1 MSIKRALIVVVVA
14 SALLLAVGVGPQFT
28 GTARALPPAQEP
40 GPMGATV
47 SYPGQLTDEA
57 GQAVADGAYDFTFA
71 LYDAES
77 DGQPLWTET
86 QEGVA
91 VQGGAFTALLGSV
104 APIPKEVLE
113 GGARWLAVGVRGP
126 GEGEFTALA
135 PRQQLST
142 AASMSPASPSAGLA
156 CPHDHLYESWVGSNA
171 YYTFRVQNTGAGDG
185 IRGYA
190 NTTNPIFAG
199 VYGYN
204 AGNGGS
210 GVYGDSS
217 SSGSGVYGRS
227 GSGAGVNGT
236 STSGAGVYGMSTS
249 GAGVHAVSSGSY
261 AEKAALR
268 AYNSNTTSGV
278 AAWFYNNSGWP
289 TAEFDQRGGG
299 RVLDLQN
306 NGTGTGEGSGDFI
319 AAFNL
324 NAELRFR
331 VGGKGDVWTR
341 DGYYTISG
349 DLAEMLPAVQGVEPG
364 DVLAIGLDGQLA
376 RSTQAYQASVMGV
389 YSTQPGFVGGQ
400 AAEGE
405 IPGAIPLAVVGVV
418 PVKVSAE
425 NGPIRPGDLL
435 VASSTPGHAMKAG
448 PNPPQGT
455 VIGKAL
461 EGLDEGT
468 GVMKMLATLQ

>member
-1 MSIKRALIVVVVA
+1 MSIKRVLVVVVVA
-14 SALLLAVGVGPQFT
+14 GALLLAVGLGPQFT
-28 GTARALPPAQEP
+28 GTARALPPVQEP
-40 GPMGATV
+40 GPTGAAIP
-47 SYPGQLTDEA
+47 YPGQLTDEA

-71 LYDAES
+71 LYSAET
-77 DGQPLWTET
+77 DGEALWTEV
-86 QEGVA
+86 QEEVVVQDGV
-91 VQGGAFTALLGSV
+91 FTALLGSV
-104 APIPKEVLE
+104 ISIPKEVLE
-113 GGARWLAVGVRGP
+113 GGARWLAVEVRGP

-135 PRQQLST
+135 PRQELSV
-142 AASMSPASPSAGLA
+142 AAPASPSSPSAGPA
-156 CPHDHLYESWVGSNA
+156 CAHDHLYENWIGNNA
-171 YYTFRVQNTGAGDG
+171 SYTFRVQNTGAGDG

-190 NTTNPIFAG
+190 NTTDSTYAG

-204 AGNGGS
+204 YGNGGS
-210 GVYGDSS
+210 GVYGHSG
-217 SSGSGVYGRS
+217 SSGSGVYGTS
-227 GSGAGVNGT
+227 VSGAGVNGT
-236 STSGAGVYGMSTS
+236 STSGAGVYGASTS
-249 GAGVHAVSSGSY
+249 GAGVHAFSSGSY
-261 AEKAALR
+261 HEKAALR
-268 AYNSNTTSGV
+268 AYNDNTTGGV
-278 AAWFYNNSGWP
+278 AAWFVNNSGWP
-289 TAEFDQRGGG
+289 TAEFDQGGGG

-306 NGTGTGEGSGDFI
+306 NGTGSGEGSGDFI

-331 VGGKGDVWTR
+331 VGGKGDVWTH
-341 DGYYTISG
+341 DGYWTLSG
-349 DLAEMLPAVQGVEPG
+349 DMAEMLPAVQGVEPG
-364 DVLAIGLDGQLA
+364 DVLAIGLDGQLT
-376 RSTQAYQASVMGV
+376 RSAQAYQTSVMGV

-405 IPGAIPLAVVGVV
+405 IPGAIPLAVAGVV

>member
-1 MSIKRALIVVVVA
+1 MSAKRVLIVVVVA
-14 SALLLAVGVGPQFT
+14 SALLLAVGLGPQAI
-28 GTARALPPAQEP
+28 GTARALPPVQEP
-40 GPMGATV
+40 GPTGAAIP
-47 SYPGQLTDEA
+47 YPGQLTDEA

-71 LYDAES
+71 LYGSET
-77 DGQPLWTET
+77 GGEPLWTET

-126 GEGEFTALA
+126 GESEFTTLV
-135 PRQQLST
+135 PRQQLSV
-142 AASMSPASPSAGLA
+142 AALASPSSPSAGPA
-156 CPHDHLYESWVGSNA
+156 CAHDHLYESWVGSNA
-171 YYTFRVQNTGAGDG
+171 AYTFRVQNTGAGDA
-185 IRGYA
+185 IRGSA
-190 NTTNPIFAG
+190 NTTDPTYAG

-210 GVYGDSS
+210 GVYGNSA
-217 SSGSGVYGRS
+217 SSGSGVYGKS
-227 GSGAGVNGT
+227 VSGAGVNGT

-249 GAGVHAVSSGSY
+249 GAGVHAVSSGNY
-261 AEKAALR
+261 AEHAALR
-268 AYNSNTTSGV
+268 AGNSNTTSGV

-289 TAEFDQRGGG
+289 TVEFDQGGSG

-306 NGTGTGEGSGDFI
+306 NGTGTGDGSGDFI

-324 NAELRFR
+324 NTELRFR
-331 VGGKGDVWTR
+331 VGGKGDVWTH
-341 DGYYTISG
+341 DGYYTLSG
-349 DLAEMLPAVQGVEPG
+349 DFAEMLPAVPGVEPG
-364 DVLAIGLDGQLA
+364 DVLAIGLDGQLT

-405 IPGAIPLAVVGVV
+405 IPGAIPLAVVGVA

-468 GVMKMLATLQ
+468 GVIKMLATLQ

>member
-1 MSIKRALIVVVVA
+1 MSIKRVLVVVVVA
-14 SALLLAVGVGPQFT
+14 GALLLAVGLGPQFT
-28 GTARALPPAQEP
+28 GTARALPPVQEP
-40 GPMGATV
+40 GPTGAANP
-47 SYPGQLTDEA
+47 YPGQLTDEA
-57 GQAVADGAYDFTFA
+57 GQAMADGAYDFTFA
-71 LYDAES
+71 LYSAET
-77 DGQPLWTET
+77 DGEALWTEV
-86 QEGVA
+86 QEEVVVQDGV
-91 VQGGAFTALLGSV
+91 FTALLGSV
-104 APIPKEVLE
+104 ISIPKEVLE
-113 GGARWLAVGVRGP
+113 GGARWLAVEVRGP

-135 PRQQLST
+135 PRQELSV
-142 AASMSPASPSAGLA
+142 AAPASPSSPSAGPA
-156 CPHDHLYESWVGSNA
+156 CAHDHLYENWIGNNA
-171 YYTFRVQNTGAGDG
+171 SYTFRVQNTGAGDG

-190 NTTNPIFAG
+190 NTTDSTYAG

-204 AGNGGS
+204 YGNGGS
-210 GVYGDSS
+210 GVYGHSG
-217 SSGSGVYGRS
+217 SSGSGVYGTS
-227 GSGAGVNGT
+227 VSGAGVNGT
-236 STSGAGVYGMSTS
+236 STSGAGVYGASTS
-249 GAGVHAVSSGSY
+249 GAGVHAFSSGSY
-261 AEKAALR
+261 HEKAALR
-268 AYNSNTTSGV
+268 AYNDNTTGGV
-278 AAWFYNNSGWP
+278 AAWFVNNSGWP
-289 TAEFDQRGGG
+289 TAEFDQGGGG

-306 NGTGTGEGSGDFI
+306 NGTGSGEGSGDFI

-331 VGGKGDVWTR
+331 VGGKGDVWTH
-341 DGYYTISG
+341 DGYWTLSG
-349 DLAEMLPAVQGVEPG
+349 DMAEMLPAVQGVEPG
-364 DVLAIGLDGQLA
+364 DVLAIGLDGQLT
-376 RSTQAYQASVMGV
+376 RSAQAYQTSVMGV

-405 IPGAIPLAVVGVV
+405 IPGAIPLAVAGVV

>member
-1 MSIKRALIVVVVA
+1 MSIKRVLVVVVVA
-14 SALLLAVGVGPQFT
+14 SALLLAVGLGPQFT
-28 GTARALPPAQEP
+28 GTARALPPVQEP
-40 GPMGATV
+40 GPTGAAIP
-47 SYPGQLTDEA
+47 YPGQLTDEA

-71 LYDAES
+71 LYGSET
-77 DGQPLWTET
+77 GGELLWTEA

-91 VQGGAFTALLGSV
+91 VQGGVFTALLGSV
-104 APIPKEVLE
+104 APVPKEVLE
-113 GGARWLAVGVRGP
+113 GGARWLAVEVRGP

-142 AASMSPASPSAGLA
+142 AAPVSPANASAGPA
-156 CPHDHLYESWVGSNA
+156 CAHDHLYESWAGSNA
-171 YYTFRVQNTGAGDG
+171 TYTFRVQNTGTGDA
-185 IRGYA
+185 IRGYV
-190 NTTNPIFAG
+190 NTTNPIYAG

-210 GVYGDSS
+210 GVYGDSAA
-217 SSGSGVYGRS
+217 SGSGVYGRS
-227 GSGAGVNGT
+227 ASGAGVNGT
-236 STSGAGVYGMSTS
+236 STSGAGVYGASTS

-261 AEKAALR
+261 HEKAALR
-268 AYNSNTTSGV
+268 AYNGNTTGGV
-278 AAWFYNNSGWP
+278 AAWFVNNSGWP
-289 TAEFDQRGGG
+289 TAEFDQGGSG

-349 DLAEMLPAVQGVEPG
+349 DFAEMLPAVPGVEPG
-364 DVLAIGLDGQLA
+364 DVLAIGLDGQLT

-405 IPGAIPLAVVGVV
+405 IPGTIPLAVVGVV

-425 NGPIRPGDLL
+425 NGPIHPGDLL

-468 GVMKMLATLQ
+468 GVIKMLATLQ

>member
-1 MSIKRALIVVVVA
+1 
-14 SALLLAVGVGPQFT
+14 
-28 GTARALPPAQEP
+28 
-40 GPMGATV
+40 
-47 SYPGQLTDEA
+47 
-57 GQAVADGAYDFTFA
+57 
-71 LYDAES
+71 
-77 DGQPLWTET
+77 
-86 QEGVA
+86 

-104 APIPKEVLE
+104 VAIPKEVLE
-113 GGARWLAVGVRGP
+113 GGARWLAVEVRGP

-135 PRQQLST
+135 PRQKLS
-142 AASMSPASPSAGLA
+142 AAAPAAPASPSAGLA
-156 CPHDHLYESWVGSNA
+156 CAHDHLYEGWGGSNSA
-171 YYTFRVQNTGAGDG
+171 YTFYVWNTGTGDA
-185 IRGYA
+185 IRGSA
-190 NTTNPIFAG
+190 NTTNPIYAG
-199 VYGYN
+199 VYGFN

-210 GVYGDSS
+210 GVYGETA
-217 SSGSGVYGRS
+217 SGSGVYGRS

-236 STSGAGVYGMSTS
+236 STSGAGVYGQSTS
-249 GAGVHAVSSGSY
+249 GAGVHAISSGSY
-261 AEKAALR
+261 QEKAALR
-268 AYNSNTTSGV
+268 AYNDNTTSGV
-278 AAWFYNNSGWP
+278 AAWFVNRSGWP
-289 TAEFDQRGGG
+289 TAEFDQGGGG

-324 NAELRFR
+324 NAEPRFR
-331 VGGKGDVWTR
+331 VGGKGDVWTH
-341 DGYYTISG
+341 DGYWTLSG
-349 DLAEMLPAVQGVEPG
+349 DMAEMLPAVPGVEPG
-364 DVLAIGLDGQLA
+364 DVLAIGLDGQLT

-448 PNPPQGT
+448 SNPPQGT

-468 GVMKMLATLQ
+468 GVIKMLATLQ